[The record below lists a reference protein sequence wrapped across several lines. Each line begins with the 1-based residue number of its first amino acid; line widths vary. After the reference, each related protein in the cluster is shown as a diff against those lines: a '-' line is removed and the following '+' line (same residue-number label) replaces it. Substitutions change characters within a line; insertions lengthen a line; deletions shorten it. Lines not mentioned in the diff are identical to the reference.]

1 MRTYSR
7 SHRRSKVAAFVTAVI
22 AAMLALTSVALANQ
36 SITSSGPLTTI
47 RITNQLNCDVR
58 HTGDSSPEFYGQT
71 ACGTFLVAGAGG
83 ANSLLFGPR
92 DVPAGDSANPRTAWT
107 EVSQT
112 AVLGAGTS
120 ANPYRVTTVADAGT
134 TGLRVTETDSY
145 VVGQEAYRTDV
156 AISNSGNAAQNVIV
170 YRAGDCYLQNSDR
183 GFGRVDAAT
192 GAVACTTSQ
201 AANAR
206 IEQWFPITP
215 GSHYYEAN
223 YDDVWARIGAKLPFP
238 DTCICSTFDD
248 NGAGLSWSLTIP
260 AGLSMTV
267 SHFTTFS
274 PLGLAPLSTTKT
286 ADAAT
291 ATGGA
296 SDGYTITIHNPNA
309 SAATLNS
316 ITDTLPAGFTYTA
329 GSTTGVTTTNPAV
342 SGQTLIWAGPFSVPA
357 SGDVTLHFNVKVATA
372 TGVYFNNASADASA
386 IPVAPTGPT
395 APITVTAGGGEAPP
409 PSTQRT
415 VLLANSTSCGQ
426 VTLTAS
432 QVQPGLPHQ
441 IVVTPQGG
449 GTSTIVDVTAQA
461 DQKVAATV
469 TTGGGVF
476 TAFVRMT
483 SNQVTVSNT
492 VIFAVTAC
500 PTPTPTPTPPPVV
513 TKPSTPAATPAPTP
527 TPIAQLPSTTTG
539 ADGGLPIAL
548 AVLALALA
556 AMAWRRRYSRT

>member
-1 MRTYSR
+1 MRIHAHSQ
-7 SHRRSKVAAFVTAVI
+7 RRSRVATFVTAIV

-36 SITSSGPLTTI
+36 SITSAGPLT
-47 RITNQLNCDVR
+47 RILVTDQLNCGVS
-58 HTGDSSPEFYGQT
+58 HTGDSSPEFYGDT
-71 ACGTFLVAGAGG
+71 ACGTFVAVGVGASG
-83 ANSLLFGPR
+83 STLFGPSS
-92 DVPAGDSANPRTAWT
+92 VPAGGGASPRTAWT
-107 EVSQT
+107 QVSQS
-112 AVLGAGTS
+112 AVLGSGT
-120 ANPYRVTTVADAGT
+120 AVDPYRVVTVADAGT
-134 TGLRVTETDSY
+134 TGIRVTETDSY

-156 AISNSGNAAQNVIV
+156 VLWNSNAGSKNVIV
-170 YRAGDCYLQNSDR
+170 YRAADCYLQNSDN
-183 GFGRVDAAT
+183 GYGRVDTAT
-192 GAVACTTSQ
+192 GAVACTADATPTS
-201 AANAR
+201 R

-215 GSHYYEAN
+215 GSHYYEAG
-223 YDDVWARIGAKLPFP
+223 YGEVWSKIGSQQPFP
-238 DTCICSTFDD
+238 DTCRCAQNID

-260 AGLSMTV
+260 AESSVSV

-274 PLGLAPLSTTKT
+274 PLGIAPLSTKKT

-291 ATGGA
+291 AAAGA
-296 SDGYTITIHNPNA
+296 SDGYTITITNPSGTA
-309 SAATLNS
+309 VTLNS
-316 ITDTLPAGFTYTA
+316 INDTLPAGFSYVA
-329 GSTTGVTTTNPAV
+329 GSTTGVTTANPAIA
-342 SGQTLIWAGPFSVPA
+342 SQTLTWSGPFSVPA
-357 SGDVTLHFNVKVATA
+357 TGSVILHFNVKVSTVPG
-372 TGVYFNNASADASA
+372 TYLNNAGGDAGTV
-386 IPVAPTGPT
+386 PVVPTGPT
-395 APITVTAGGGEAPP
+395 ASITVTAGGGEAPP
-409 PSTQRT
+409 PSTQRA

-469 TTGGGVF
+469 TTGGGIF

-500 PTPTPTPTPPPVV
+500 PTPTPTPTPPPAA

-548 AVLALALA
+548 AVIALALA
-556 AMAWRRRYSRT
+556 AMAWRKRTWQA